1 MIMSVNKND
10 DGKQAAIL
18 WGLLIIVFMAFL
30 LYMIYVSKQHPFIAA
45 FTAAQPASLVIIGGI
60 MPLTDTQEKLA
71 RIAAEQAAQYILDK
85 AMPYMVKRQEA
96 ERNFWRR
103 IWNATKH
110 AAGIFRKEVDEAMK
124 E

>member
-1 MIMSVNKND
+1 MGVNKNN
-10 DGKQAAIL
+10 DGKQAAIF

-30 LYMIYVSKQHPFIAA
+30 LYMVYIANQHPFVAA
-45 FTAAQPASLVIIGGI
+45 FITAQPASLVIIGGI

-71 RIAAEQAAQYILDK
+71 KISAETAAQYILDK
-85 AMPYMVKRQEA
+85 TMPYLVKRQEA

-103 IWNATKH
+103 IWNAIKH

-124 E
+124 D